1 MSWQLDRRVFLTATA
16 AAAGCAHSRK
26 ETSIVWEHHMISSGA
41 NRPDFNVEAPADTE
55 ALVALHQGGGIAAG
69 GEHTIA
75 ALRQGGFVKDGPKGP
90 VPAVL
95 VVSLEDGRRW
105 FGVSRRVSADAVSM
119 RPLRKRNCYLHR

>member
-55 ALVALHQGGGIAAG
+55 ALVALHQGGGTQPAAS
-69 GEHTIA
+69 TRSPPCNRVA
-75 ALRQGGFVKDGPKGP
+75 SSRTVRMDRSLR
-90 VPAVL
+90 
-95 VVSLEDGRRW
+95 S
-105 FGVSRRVSADAVSM
+105 SS
-119 RPLRKRNCYLHR
+119 